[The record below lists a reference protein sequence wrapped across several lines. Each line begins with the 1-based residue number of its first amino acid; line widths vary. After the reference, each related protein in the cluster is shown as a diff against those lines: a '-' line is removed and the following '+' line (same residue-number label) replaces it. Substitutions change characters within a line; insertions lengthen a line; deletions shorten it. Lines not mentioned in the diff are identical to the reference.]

1 MAVTPDN
8 PLNMG
13 PSMKLGEKSKANF
26 TRPVSIERQFVSVW
40 DPEGNEHKVMRQ
52 NANDLIHHA
61 KWSAKPPIV
70 KVISAD
76 ETETNLAEN
85 TDPDQGVSPDVTEL
99 DEAMTALQALRDEA
113 EALGIKVGAR
123 WGKKRLTTEITA
135 IKATVVP

>member
-1 MAVTPDN
+1 MAVDD

-13 PSMKLGEKSKANF
+13 PSAKLGEKPKANF
-26 TRPVSIERQFVSVW
+26 TRPVSIERQTVSVW

-52 NANDLIHHA
+52 NANDLIRHA
-61 KWSAKPPIV
+61 KWSAKPPLV

-76 ETETNLAEN
+76 ETVDDQTEN

-113 EALGIKVGAR
+113 EALGIKVDAR
-123 WGKKRLTTEITA
+123 WGKKRLTTEIEA
-135 IKATVVP
+135 VKPAVASE